1 MCGSPPVSP
10 LAVHLLVHPSENRG
24 AFAARISGAPP
35 AGSGTSGF
43 AAALAAL
50 LVLCLGCAD
59 SARSRPG
66 TPPRHL
72 LLITVDTL
80 RADHLSAWLY
90 PRETSSFP
98 IDPATRGG
106 PLDDSIDGL
115 ARAGVQF
122 ARAYAPRGQTFP
134 SIATLMTGLSP
145 LEHGARDNRDLLSGE
160 VPTLAQSLANAG
172 FATGGFTTNQLL
184 SPGSGIERGFDHF
197 RCDWTAPDRDL
208 AALQAASQWFNAR
221 HAEGA
226 TRIFTWIHLMGPHL
240 PYDPAPFQGIDFEA
254 LFKDSEYAGEA
265 NGSRE
270 FLDSAYA
277 SGRVLSPADVERVI
291 AAYDGEV
298 ARINRLVSLFILG
311 YANRGAGSDRL
322 EDTLLVFA
330 ADHGE
335 ELHQRHGY
343 WGHSKSVHSSVL
355 HVPLFFRHPRS
366 LTGRRVVGEVVELA
380 DVLPT
385 VHEWFE
391 VPLMGPVAGRS
402 LLPLV
407 DSHVRRPFASR
418 PAFGH
423 WRDRIFTASTS
434 KWRLIVNPEGV
445 VPDEHPPGPYAVPV
459 LALYD
464 LEKDPLE
471 LNDVAAQHP
480 DVVESL
486 RGAIDGWLAGLVQR
500 TGGGALSPER
510 RQALQELG
518 YLGGDSDAASEPVF
532 PAPTHPPAPV
542 SPAPPAPRG
551 DG

>member
-1 MCGSPPVSP
+1 
-10 LAVHLLVHPSENRG
+10 
-24 AFAARISGAPP
+24 
-35 AGSGTSGF
+35 
-43 AAALAAL
+43 
-50 LVLCLGCAD
+50 
-59 SARSRPG
+59 
-66 TPPRHL
+66 
-72 LLITVDTL
+72 
-80 RADHLSAWLY
+80 
-90 PRETSSFP
+90 
-98 IDPATRGG
+98 
-106 PLDDSIDGL
+106 
-115 ARAGVQF
+115 
-122 ARAYAPRGQTFP
+122 
-134 SIATLMTGLSP
+134 
-145 LEHGARDNRDLLSGE
+145 
-160 VPTLAQSLANAG
+160 
-172 FATGGFTTNQLL
+172 
-184 SPGSGIERGFDHF
+184 
-197 RCDWTAPDRDL
+197 
-208 AALQAASQWFNAR
+208 
-221 HAEGA
+221 
-226 TRIFTWIHLMGPHL
+226 
-240 PYDPAPFQGIDFEA
+240 
-254 LFKDSEYAGEA
+254 
-265 NGSRE
+265 
-270 FLDSAYA
+270 
-277 SGRVLSPADVERVI
+277 
-291 AAYDGEV
+291 
-298 ARINRLVSLFILG
+298 
-311 YANRGAGSDRL
+311 
-322 EDTLLVFA
+322 
-330 ADHGE
+330 
-335 ELHQRHGY
+335 
-343 WGHSKSVHSSVL
+343 
-355 HVPLFFRHPRS
+355 
-366 LTGRRVVGEVVELA
+366 
-380 DVLPT
+380 
-385 VHEWFE
+385 